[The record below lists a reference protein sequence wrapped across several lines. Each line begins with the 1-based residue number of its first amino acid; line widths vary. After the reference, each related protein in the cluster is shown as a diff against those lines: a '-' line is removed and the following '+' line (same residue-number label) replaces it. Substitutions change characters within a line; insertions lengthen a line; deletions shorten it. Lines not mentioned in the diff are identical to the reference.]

1 MEAGGADGPA
11 TFRLP
16 SNLITRTEY
25 TKRTHMAGA
34 NTLNFTD
41 ADWDKEVLQSD
52 KPVLVDFWA
61 VWCGPCRQIGPLVDQ
76 LADENLGK
84 VKVGKLNVDEN
95 GATAM
100 RYQVRGIP
108 TLLLFKGGELGG
120 SRGGAAGKADR
131 QKRIDTHAGTAT

>member
-1 MEAGGADGPA
+1 
-11 TFRLP
+11 
-16 SNLITRTEY
+16 
-25 TKRTHMAGA
+25 MAGA

-41 ADWDKEVLQSD
+41 ADWDKDVLQSD
-52 KPVLVDFWA
+52 TPVLVDFWA

-95 GATAM
+95 GQTAM

-108 TLLLFKGGELGG
+108 TLLLFKGGQLVG
-120 SRGGAAGKADR
+120 SRVGAASKADL
-131 QKRIDTHAGTAT
+131 QKLIDQHVSTPASQATPVTQ

>member
-1 MEAGGADGPA
+1 
-11 TFRLP
+11 
-16 SNLITRTEY
+16 
-25 TKRTHMAGA
+25 MAGP

-41 ADWDKEVLQSD
+41 ADWDKDVLQSD

-95 GATAM
+95 GQTAM

-108 TLLLFKGGELGG
+108 TLLLFKGGQLVG
-120 SRGGAAGKADR
+120 SRVGAASKADL
-131 QKRIDTHAGTAT
+131 QKLIDQHVPTQVTPTPAAQATQVA

>member
-1 MEAGGADGPA
+1 
-11 TFRLP
+11 
-16 SNLITRTEY
+16 
-25 TKRTHMAGA
+25 MAGA

-41 ADWDKEVLQSD
+41 ADWDKDVLQSD

-84 VKVGKLNVDEN
+84 VKIGKLNVDEN
-95 GATAM
+95 GQTAM

-108 TLLLFKGGELGG
+108 TLLLFKGGQLVG
-120 SRGGAAGKADR
+120 SRVGAASKGDL
-131 QKRIDTHAGTAT
+131 QKLIDQHVTTPAPQATPVA

>member
-1 MEAGGADGPA
+1 METDGNEEPA
-11 TFRLP
+11 SFYRLRDQID
-16 SNLITRTEY
+16 ITRTI
-25 TKRTHMAGA
+25 MAGA

-41 ADWDKEVLQSD
+41 ADWDKDVLQSD

-84 VKVGKLNVDEN
+84 IKVGKLNVDEN
-95 GATAM
+95 GQTAM

-108 TLLLFKGGELGG
+108 TLLLFKGGQLVG
-120 SRGGAAGKADR
+120 SRVGAASKADL
-131 QKRIDTHAGTAT
+131 QKLIDQHV